1 MNEEYKTL
9 ISRIK
14 KSPLFPMSLGSM
26 ELFHSNVWRWLMEE
40 NKKYIKV
47 FFENFT
53 TISDNDKIEIK
64 REYKHTDIC
73 IEYNK
78 KNYIIEN
85 KIKSI
90 LSEEQLKNYSDI
102 FKSFENGK
110 YVFPFQT
117 EAIKISS
124 EKLEK
129 WEPLYYDHILNNI
142 SKITEEIK
150 KSEEMPCETILIIK
164 EYVKMTQDLITLMKQ
179 CIEETYKNMFIVYH
193 KDDEIYK
200 NLEELRIHD
209 IVRKINCELLK
220 NKLNKRLE
228 QEGFNKEKIEIET
241 GFSHGKSYLSARWK
255 IYYSDDENEG
265 YFLLG
270 PQLEDNQ
277 FRTMI
282 HICTEYFGIKAKAKG
297 NDGKLISIY
306 NAIKD
311 DVFNDSKQEFYISK
325 HTQKNEFNK
334 FEGIHEGKDYIAL
347 YKYKRVDITDD
358 AIINPDFDSLCDE
371 FIKELHK
378 FENFENKK
386 EGIIDKINYSLGNN
400 KH

>member
-1 MNEEYKTL
+1 
-9 ISRIK
+9 
-14 KSPLFPMSLGSM
+14 MSLGSM
-26 ELFHSNVWRWLMEE
+26 ELFHSNFWRWLMEN

-47 FFENFT
+47 FFKDFPE
-53 TISDNDKIEIK
+53 ISKNDKIEIK

-90 LSEEQLKNYSDI
+90 LSKEQLENYSDT
-102 FKSFENGK
+102 FKKSFENGK
-110 YVFPFQT
+110 YIFPF
-117 EAIKISS
+117 EIESNKIN
-124 EKLEK
+124 LEN
-129 WEPLYYDHILNNI
+129 WEPLYYDKILSNI
-142 SKITEEIK
+142 YKITEEIEK
-150 KSEEMPCETILIIK
+150 MDEMGSLTISIIK
-164 EYVKMTQDLITLMKQ
+164 EYVKMTQYLINLIKK
-179 CIEETYKNMFIVYH
+179 CVEETYKNKFIVYH
-193 KDDEIYK
+193 KNDEIYK

-220 NKLNKRLE
+220 NKLNDGIL
-228 QEGFNKEKIEIET
+228 KEYPERKKDIIIET
-241 GFSHGKSYLSARWK
+241 GFSNGKAQLSARWK
-255 IYYSDDENEG
+255 IYYSDDINKG

-282 HICTEYFGIKAKAKG
+282 HICSEYFGIKAKAKD
-297 NDGKLISIY
+297 NDEKRISIY

-311 DVFNDSKQEFYISK
+311 DVFEDSKDEFYIPK
-325 HTQKNEFNK
+325 HKQNKDFNRY
-334 FEGIHEGKDYIAL
+334 EGIHAEKDYIAL
-347 YKYKRVDITDD
+347 YKYKRVDIADE

-378 FENFENKK
+378 FEDFENIK
-386 EGIIDKINYSLGNN
+386 EDIINKINCSLGNN
-400 KH
+400 K